1 MDRLR
6 QDLRDAVRRL
16 MADRSFTLIAALT
29 LALGIGAN
37 TAIFSLLKAVLL
49 TPLPYADPEHLVM
62 LWNRDTP
69 EGRVTV
75 LSNRELWTYRQ
86 DATSYERIAGYI
98 DGEANITGG
107 QEPERVRVGIVTPD
121 LFTTL
126 GVSPAHGRVFGGA
139 EGTSAGN
146 NNVIVLSHALWT
158 RRFGGDPSVIG
169 RPLLVNGA
177 PLTIIG
183 VMPSAFRLPTDYR
196 NARVMDAWV
205 PLVID
210 PANLGGWGSR
220 NDFVVGRL
228 RPGVTPSEATTE
240 LAVLWKRWV
249 QAGYVTDQRG
259 RTFTRSALPIQQF
272 VTGRVRTPLLI
283 LIGTVAFVLLIAV
296 ANVGNLELVRTD
308 VRARDVAVR
317 AALGAS
323 RGRLVRQALF
333 ESSIVAFLGGM
344 LGVVLAWGGIRMAQ
358 TLGAATIP
366 RIADARIDA
375 SVLMVTSVLAV
386 LCGVLFGLGPALKVS
401 TPQLNSVLHDG
412 GRSGTAGRRRLIVR
426 RAIVIGQTAMSV
438 VLVLAA
444 GLLTRSLVA
453 LNRVDLG
460 FDPRNV
466 LTAQVTLPRASY
478 PDEARAQA
486 FYRVLRERAEQL
498 PGVERAGLVRIL
510 PLARTIGDWSISIEG
525 RPDDPVENP
534 NGDLQYAS
542 PGYFETMGIALLRG
556 RAFASTD
563 DESHEYV
570 TIISQAMALK
580 YWPGED
586 AIGKRFHLG
595 TGPTPWLRVVGI
607 AGQVHHNTIVE
618 APRSEIY
625 VPIPQAAA
633 ATGSPGFPPRTVTL
647 VMKTRS
653 EPVASAPPLR
663 DLMRQLDSS
672 LPLSEVKSMEHVA
685 TQTLAD
691 RRFTTMLLGAFAALA
706 LLLATVGVYGTVWL
720 IVSERTQEIGI
731 RMALGAQRNSIVT
744 MVLRQGLG
752 MIAAG
757 LALGI
762 GVSAFLT
769 PLLKTLLF
777 GVTALDPATFVVV
790 AGLLATIG
798 AIASL
803 LPARRAAL
811 LDPIETLRR

>member
-1 MDRLR
+1 
-6 QDLRDAVRRL
+6 
-16 MADRSFTLIAALT
+16 
-29 LALGIGAN
+29 
-37 TAIFSLLKAVLL
+37 
-49 TPLPYADPEHLVM
+49 
-62 LWNRDTP
+62 
-69 EGRVTV
+69 
-75 LSNRELWTYRQ
+75 
-86 DATSYERIAGYI
+86 
-98 DGEANITGG
+98 
-107 QEPERVRVGIVTPD
+107 
-121 LFTTL
+121 
-126 GVSPAHGRVFGGA
+126 
-139 EGTSAGN
+139 
-146 NNVIVLSHALWT
+146 
-158 RRFGGDPSVIG
+158 
-169 RPLLVNGA
+169 
-177 PLTIIG
+177 
-183 VMPSAFRLPTDYR
+183 
-196 NARVMDAWV
+196 
-205 PLVID
+205 
-210 PANLGGWGSR
+210 
-220 NDFVVGRL
+220 
-228 RPGVTPSEATTE
+228 
-240 LAVLWKRWV
+240 V
-249 QAGYVTDQRG
+249 QAGHVTDQQG
-259 RTFTRSALPIQQF
+259 RTFTRSALPIQEF

-401 TPQLNSVLHDG
+401 TPNLTSVLHDG

-478 PDEARAQA
+478 PDEARAHA

-647 VMKTRS
+647 VMKTHT
-653 EPVASAPPLR
+653 EPVALAAPLR
-663 DLMRQLDSS
+663 DLVRQLDPN
-672 LPLSEVKSMEHVA
+672 LPLSEVKTMEQVT

-744 MVLRQGLG
+744 MVLGQGLG
-752 MIAAG
+752 MMAAG

-762 GVSAFLT
+762 GASAFLT